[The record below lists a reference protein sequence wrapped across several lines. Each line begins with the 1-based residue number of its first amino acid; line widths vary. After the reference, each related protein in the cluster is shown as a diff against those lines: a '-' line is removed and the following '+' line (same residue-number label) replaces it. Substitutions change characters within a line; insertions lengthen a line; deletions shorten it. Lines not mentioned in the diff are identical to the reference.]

1 MGRNDLLIRTF
12 PKVHCLREQGLGAT
26 SISRQLKIARS
37 TVYKILAT
45 T

>member
-1 MGRNDLLIRTF
+1 M
-12 PKVHCLREQGLGAT
+12 GAT
-26 SISRQLKIARS
+26 NISRQLKIARS

>member
-1 MGRNDLLIRTF
+1 FGRKPTVDKA
-12 PKVHCLREQGLGAT
+12 KVHCLREQGLGAT